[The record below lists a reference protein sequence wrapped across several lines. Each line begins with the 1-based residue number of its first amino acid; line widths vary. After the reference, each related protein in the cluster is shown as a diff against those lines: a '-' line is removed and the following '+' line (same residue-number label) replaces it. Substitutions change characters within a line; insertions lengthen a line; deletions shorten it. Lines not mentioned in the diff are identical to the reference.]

1 MSFISPSQ
9 LKEKILEH
17 KELALVDVRSEG
29 AFAGAHL
36 LYAISIPLAKLE
48 LEFRYLIPRL
58 ETPIVLCDDA
68 SGLVDIAVVRLTAFG
83 YTRVQILDGG
93 IGAWEKAGYE
103 IFSGVNVPSKAFGE
117 FVEHKYGTPRLPAAE
132 IKAKL
137 DAGDNI
143 VILDSRPMKEFTTM
157 SIPGGICCPGAE
169 LAYRVSD
176 AVEDPNALVVVNCAG
191 RTRSIIGAQ
200 SLINAGIPNQVVALE
215 NGTMGW
221 HLAGYGLD
229 HGQVRHAPDV
239 TENGLE
245 RSRKMADTVAN
256 RFGVEKVSSAE
267 LERFHTQTSEI
278 TLFVLDVR
286 SPEEFVA
293 GHLPG
298 SRSAPGG
305 QLVQATDEYVG
316 VRNARLV
323 LVDDTGVRST
333 MTASWLIQMG
343 WDNVYVLEGGMTQSG
358 LEVGPEQREVLGLGS
373 LDVQLVEA
381 SVLNELI
388 TAKNA
393 VVLDLSDSLE
403 FRAGHVPGA
412 RRASR
417 TGLEAVFE
425 KITEDD
431 LTFVLTSP
439 DGILAKFA
447 AAEVSHREDL
457 NVCVLDGGIEA
468 WIGAGYGLESGDDP
482 DAGELSEDV
491 WYKPYQ
497 QTDAIEEAMHA
508 YLTWE
513 IALVEQIERD
523 GTTRFRHF
531 HPS

>member
-1 MSFISPSQ
+1 MSFVSPSQ
-9 LKEKILEH
+9 LKEQIIEG
-17 KELALVDVRSEG
+17 KELALVDVRSGG

-48 LEFRYLIPRL
+48 LEFRHLIPRL

-68 SGLVDIAVVRLTAFG
+68 SGLADLALVRLRGFG
-83 YTRVQILDGG
+83 YTRTNILDGG
-93 IGAWEKAGYE
+93 IEAWRNAGYE

-117 FVEHKYGTPRLPAAE
+117 FVEHEYGTPRLPAKE

-137 DAGDNI
+137 DAGENI

-176 AVEDPNALVVVNCAG
+176 AVEDPEALIVVNCAG
-191 RTRSIIGAQ
+191 RTRSIIGTQ
-200 SLINAGIPNQVVALE
+200 SLINAGIPNPVVALE

-221 HLAGYGLD
+221 HLAGYELD
-229 HGQVRHAPDV
+229 HGQVRPAPNV

-245 RSRKMADTVAN
+245 CSRKMADSVAK

-267 LERFHTQTSEI
+267 LEAFRTETSDI

-286 SPEEFVA
+286 SPEEYIA

-316 VRNARLV
+316 VRNSRLV
-323 LVDDTGVRST
+323 LVDDTGVRAT

-343 WDNVYVLEGGMTQSG
+343 WHNVYVLDSGLTQSD
-358 LEVGPEQREVLGLGS
+358 LEAGPEQREVLGLQD
-373 LDVQLVEA
+373 LDVQLADA

-388 TAKNA
+388 REQNT

-403 FRAGHVPGA
+403 FRGGHIPGA

-417 TGLEAVFE
+417 TGLEERLE
-425 KITEDD
+425 KIEGDNP
-431 LTFVLTSP
+431 TFVLTSP
-439 DGILAKFA
+439 DGVLARFA

-457 NVCVLDGGIEA
+457 KVCVLDGGIEA
-468 WIGAGYGLESGDDP
+468 WAGAGYDLESGDDP

-513 IALVEQIERD
+513 VALVEQIERD

-531 HPS
+531 PS

>member
-9 LKEKILEH
+9 LKEKVLEH
-17 KELALVDVRSEG
+17 KELALVDVRNEG

-36 LYAISIPLAKLE
+36 LYAVSIPLAKLE
-48 LEFRYLIPRL
+48 LEFRHLIPRL

-93 IGAWEKAGYE
+93 IGAWEQAGYE

-229 HGQVRHAPDV
+229 HGQVRHAPNV

-245 RSRKMADTVAN
+245 RSRKMADTVAK

-267 LERFHTQTSEI
+267 LERFRTQTSEI

-457 NVCVLDGGIEA
+457 KVSVLDGGIEA
-468 WIGAGYGLESGDDP
+468 WTDAGYALESGDDP